1 MYVATQQAEKGAFSQ
16 KKPKVTYLFME
27 NEAIF
32 NDTNIMYESCLDS
45 SLRLLAMGR
54 GGDAPLVQTNSG
66 QSA

>member
-1 MYVATQQAEKGAFSQ
+1 MYVATQQAEKGAFLQ
-16 KKPKVTYLFME
+16 KKPKVTYLLMV

-32 NDTNIMYESCLDS
+32 NDTNIM
-45 SLRLLAMGR
+45 LRLLAMGR